1 MAIKPDSSNLIP
13 TVIAVLGAIGSIGI
27 AYSQNNERL
36 AKTEQKIE
44 SLQVAEQRRE
54 QEIKEFKQEIKA
66 ELTEIKSDVKILI
79 RAVKVH

>member
-1 MAIKPDSSNLIP
+1 MAIKPNSENLIP